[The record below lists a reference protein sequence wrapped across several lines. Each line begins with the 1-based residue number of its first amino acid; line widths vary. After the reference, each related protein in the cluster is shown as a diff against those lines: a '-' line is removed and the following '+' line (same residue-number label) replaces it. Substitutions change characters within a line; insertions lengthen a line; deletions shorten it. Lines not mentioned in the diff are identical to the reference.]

1 MVFFLESP
9 ARRQKYTCAPGNQGP
24 RGARAFESMALLTRL
39 LLSSRAQAIFAACLI
54 ASLRWKTPSCSA
66 ALWAPSSS
74 GAAKTEAGKRMSC
87 PSTCW
92 IGEKP
97 CLLINWF
104 LAKHASIKVIS
115 ISS

>member
-1 MVFFLESP
+1 M
-9 ARRQKYTCAPGNQGP
+9 AR
-24 RGARAFESMALLTRL
+24 LTRL
-39 LLSSRAQAIFAACLI
+39 LLSSLAQAILAACRI
-54 ASLRWKTPSCSA
+54 ARFLWNVPSCSA
-66 ALWAPSSS
+66 ALWALSSS
-74 GAAKTEAGKRMSC
+74 GAASTEAGKRMSC

-104 LAKHASIKVIS
+104 LAKHASNSVIS